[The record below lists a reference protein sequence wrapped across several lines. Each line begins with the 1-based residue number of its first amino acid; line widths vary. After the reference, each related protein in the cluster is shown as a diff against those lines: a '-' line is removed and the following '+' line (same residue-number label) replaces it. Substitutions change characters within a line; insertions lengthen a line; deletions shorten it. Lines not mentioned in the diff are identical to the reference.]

1 MLPDWDMFHSL
12 HPAAE
17 YHGSARALSGGP
29 VYVSDAPGKH
39 NFDVLRKLVLPDGS
53 ILRARLP
60 GRPTKDSLFT
70 DPSRDGVSLLKIWN
84 MNKYTGVLGIYNCQG
99 AAWSTVERKTT
110 FHKTN
115 SEAITGYIRG
125 CDVHFISEAALD
137 PNWSGDTVLYSHG
150 SAELVVLPYNAAM
163 PVSFKILEHETYTV
177 TPIKVLAPG
186 FSFAPLGLIDMYNAG
201 GAIEGLKY
209 EVKAGAEL
217 SELEAGYQGEGN
229 LVAEDKIEN
238 LSTEAVA
245 VVSMEVRGCGRFGV
259 YSSVKPRKCS
269 VGGDM
274 VDFAYNSESGLLT
287 LNLDA
292 MPPADQKVHI
302 IEVEV

>member
-1 MLPDWDMFHSL
+1 M
-12 HPAAE
+12 
-17 YHGSARALSGGP
+17 R
-29 VYVSDAPGKH
+29 VVSNKH
-39 NFDVLRKLVLPDGS
+39 NDV
-53 ILRARLP
+53 
-60 GRPTKDSLFT
+60 F
-70 DPSRDGVSLLKIWN
+70 SLLKIWN